1 MISDSMQAGESH
13 TYVSSSGF
21 DKNNN
26 VSKNDNGTEDENGDD
41 DQRSEAS
48 TSISEYSSSSASIYS
63 QHTPRSAEKRKSKE
77 KRRKERRKNE
87 RWERSQR
94 PDNRRFDRCPLSP
107 AIPAGEDRAVKKR
120 IAKYVEMGEET
131 AEQMTRHDDDD
142 HNCFNEG
149 KMRKQGQQDKDNTPS
164 IVNVADQNIK
174 SAVLYNSVQLQPE
187 LAERQEARDMR
198 YSVQRHGW
206 PYQMRQKQRYSQYF
220 DHVTQYTY
228 TNLPQSGFA
237 SGRGDHHKPG
247 ILLLKSHH
255 KATPITGKL
264 NVNAQSFTPSS
275 PIKTI
280 LKMEK

>member
-1 MISDSMQAGESH
+1 MISDSMQVCERRTNAAGN
-13 TYVSSSGF
+13 VSSGF
-21 DKNNN
+21 DKNN
-26 VSKNDNGTEDENGDD
+26 VSKNDHGTGDENEDD

-87 RWERSQR
+87 KRERSQQ
-94 PDNRRFDRCPLSP
+94 PDNRRFGRRPLSP
-107 AIPAGEDRAVKKR
+107 AGIPAGEDRVVKKR
-120 IAKYVEMGEET
+120 IAKYVEMGEEST
-131 AEQMTRHDDDD
+131 EQMTRHDDDN

-149 KMRKQGQQDKDNTPS
+149 EMKKQGQQDNMPS
-164 IVNVADQNIK
+164 IGNVADQNIK
-174 SAVLYNSVQLQPE
+174 SAVQLQPE
-187 LAERQEARDMR
+187 VAERQEARDMR

-206 PYQMRQKQRYSQYF
+206 PHQMRQKQRYSQYF
-220 DHVTQYTY
+220 DRVTQYTY
-228 TNLPQSGFA
+228 TNLPQSSFA
-237 SGRGDHHKPG
+237 SGRGYHHKPG
-247 ILLLKSHH
+247 ILLLKSHRVQN
-255 KATPITGKL
+255 KATPITAKL